1 MAQLRREQP
10 GTADIDNVAAWL
22 IITIL
27 QTFSSDD
34 NNDAAWL
41 C

>member
-10 GTADIDNVAAWL
+10 GSADIDDVASLL

-27 QTFSSDD
+27 QTFSADD